1 MKMADWYV
9 YVVRCS
15 DNSLYTGI
23 TIDVERRIDEH
34 NNNNRLGAKYT
45 RARRPVIHVYSEQ
58 LGSKSAAAK
67 RESAIKQLTKDE
79 KEQMIAGEA
88 GGISSPVP

>member
-45 RARRPVIHVYSEQ
+45 RARRPVTLVYSET
-58 LGSKSAAAK
+58 LASKSEAAK

-79 KEQMIAGEA
+79 KEQMIAAEA